1 MPVISNLDFFYYDIY
16 IFTLSWLFY
25 LPPHFCMNKFNLYVF
40 LLIFFIYRLLKNGFS
55 ILFWHI
61 YSQLPPRLQMEN
73 FRLDTKTWT
82 ITIVWRYKYHNRRNP
97 NLICVWLRH
106 ANILF
111 SINDKVHWNVNGFYH
126 IFSTYYVGFEC
137 LMWMLN
143 WNLYYIHCIT
153 HHYFRGLPHTD
164 MRSSKSGAIQGMH

>member
-1 MPVISNLDFFYYDIY
+1 MGED
-16 IFTLSWLFY
+16 
-25 LPPHFCMNKFNLYVF
+25 K
-40 LLIFFIYRLLKNGFS
+40 
-55 ILFWHI
+55 
-61 YSQLPPRLQMEN
+61 
-73 FRLDTKTWT
+73 T

-111 SINDKVHWNVNGFYH
+111 SINDKVHWNVNCFYH

-153 HHYFRGLPHTD
+153 HHVLHTPYSTPFSAYPVSHHFWKISYR
-164 MRSSKSGAIQGMH
+164 MRKASEVMRISFSIRSCIHDEKSKWVSEWVSNCCLTRIQQFLYVRL